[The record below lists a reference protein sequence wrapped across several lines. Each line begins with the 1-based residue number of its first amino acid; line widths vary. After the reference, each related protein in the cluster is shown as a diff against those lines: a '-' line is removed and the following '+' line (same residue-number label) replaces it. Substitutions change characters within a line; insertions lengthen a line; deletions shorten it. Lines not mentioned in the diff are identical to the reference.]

1 VLRIFWTSLISIL
14 CLGGV
19 AGAHPHVFV
28 DARSGF
34 IFGEDG
40 TLEAVRVSWRYDE
53 FTTLILF
60 DSLDLDQDGDL
71 KLNQADLDAIV
82 EGETNWHADYK
93 GDVYLEVAG
102 KDTPLGRPMEASAS
116 FKDNRI
122 EVSFTLPLSEPIA
135 VPEDPVFLRLYDPVF
150 YYAYT
155 ILPMET
161 PLYLPAGCETEI
173 IPFEPNAVEAALQE
187 QLAALSRDET
197 PAQEGIGR
205 LFSDEV
211 SLTCG

>member
-71 KLNQADLDAIV
+71 KLNQADLDAI
-82 EGETNWHADYK
+82 
-93 GDVYLEVAG
+93 
-102 KDTPLGRPMEASAS
+102 
-116 FKDNRI
+116 
-122 EVSFTLPLSEPIA
+122 
-135 VPEDPVFLRLYDPVF
+135 
-150 YYAYT
+150 
-155 ILPMET
+155 
-161 PLYLPAGCETEI
+161 
-173 IPFEPNAVEAALQE
+173 
-187 QLAALSRDET
+187 
-197 PAQEGIGR
+197 
-205 LFSDEV
+205 
-211 SLTCG
+211 